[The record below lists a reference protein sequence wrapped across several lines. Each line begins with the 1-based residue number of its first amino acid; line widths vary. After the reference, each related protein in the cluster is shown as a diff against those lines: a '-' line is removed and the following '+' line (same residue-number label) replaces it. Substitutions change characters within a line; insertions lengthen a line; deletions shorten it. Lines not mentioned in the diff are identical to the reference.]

1 MELSFISGTRILT
14 GMTLKRFAEREDVRT
29 LAETIGVDVNILI
42 SAVIDRIIIKHGVN
56 VITDIRGRPAV
67 HDEIRAE
74 QAAFREM
81 ICKEDDWENG
91 PPEDQEPESETS
103 GYLPGPQDSNVCVS
117 EEPCD
122 SSDCNT
128 CGGTA

>member
-1 MELSFISGTRILT
+1 MELSFISGIWLPT

-42 SAVIDRIIIKHGVN
+42 SAVIDRIILKHGVN

-67 HDEIRAE
+67 HDDIRAE
-74 QAAFREM
+74 QAAFKEM
-81 ICKEDDWENG
+81 ISGDDDWESG
-91 PPEDQEPESETS
+91 PPEDQEPETS
-103 GYLPGPQDSNVCVS
+103 GYLPGPQDSNVCTS